1 VCVSLVQCK
10 ETRKKRKRARSEV
23 EEEKEDGESDFFG
36 RVSRARVTKDCMNKQ
51 VTRTEEGGQED
62 EGEEDRA
69 PMRRK
74 RF

>member
-1 VCVSLVQCK
+1 M
-10 ETRKKRKRARSEV
+10 